1 MEVGMVRRSNGRPIW
16 VLLVAVLAGLA
27 IPRPVLAQGG
37 QVRGTVTN
45 EKKEPIEGATVVI
58 QADGASRRFEA
69 KTNRQGQFMQIGLSP
84 GSYTITAEKD
94 KITAAPRTVT
104 VRAGR
109 PSDVELVI
117 GQMAALSEA
126 AAAKLTGVFN
136 EGVSLLEGGKP
147 DDAIAKFKEGI
158 ALNATCTACYNGIG
172 RAYVQK
178 KDFENAEASFKKTL
192 EVNANDAE
200 AYTLLANMYNA
211 QKKFDLAAQA
221 SAKASELAASSAGGG
236 GAEALYNQ
244 GVIFWNGG
252 KVAEAKK
259 AFEGAVQADP
269 NHAEAHYQLGM
280 VLVNEGALP
289 GAATEF
295 ETYLKLAPDGPN
307 AATAKALLAQVKK

>member
-1 MEVGMVRRSNGRPIW
+1 MVRRSNGRPTW
-16 VLLVAVLAGLA
+16 VLLIAVLAGLA
-27 IPRPVLAQGG
+27 CPSLVMAQGG
-37 QVRGTVTN
+37 QVRGTVVN

-84 GSYTITAEKD
+84 GSYTVTAEKD

-109 PSDVELVI
+109 PTDLELII

-126 AAAKLTGVFN
+126 TAAKLTKVFN
-136 EGVSLLEGGKP
+136 DGVAALEGGRP
-147 DDAIAKFKEGI
+147 DEAMERFKEGLTI
-158 ALNATCTACYNGIG
+158 NATCVACYNAIG

-178 KDFENAEASFKKTL
+178 KDFDNAEASFRKAI
-192 EVNANDAE
+192 EMNANDAE
-200 AYTLLANMYNA
+200 AYNLLANMYNA

-221 SAKASELAASSAGGG
+221 SAKASELAGSAASGG
-236 GAEALYNQ
+236 GAEAMYNQ

-259 AFEGAVQADP
+259 AFEGAIQADP

-280 VLVNEGALP
+280 VLVNEGNLP
-289 GAATEF
+289 GAGNEF
-295 ETYLKLAPDGPN
+295 ESYLKLAPDGPN
-307 AATAKALLAQVKK
+307 AATAKALLAQVRK